1 MSKEEEKNAK
11 NNDMTEIIKAFKYFD
26 KINNGK
32 IDISDLKF
40 SLTHFGD
47 KMTEDEFYK
56 ILIKANIDI
65 EKNTNLDYM
74 KLIKF
79 FNNK

>member
-32 IDISDLKF
+32 IDVSDLKF
-40 SLTHFGD
+40 SLTHFGN
-47 KMTEDEFYK
+47 KMAEDEFYK

>member
-32 IDISDLKF
+32 IDVSDLKF
-40 SLTHFGD
+40 SLTHFGN
-47 KMTEDEFYK
+47 KMTEDEFYP